1 MEPYEM
7 EKIQEIYGLNSELP
21 NPINSPII
29 PPHLIKSNFSPT
41 KSRQL
46 KEKIIQ
52 NNATILS
59 RLFDYQKNFHHQAK
73 NLLGMTNFTQF
84 MSGHPLHSKNTSIS
98 YESEIQKLR
107 KENMR
112 LKHKIEKLQN
122 SNK

>member
-1 MEPYEM
+1 M

-29 PPHLIKSNFSPT
+29 PSHLIKSNFSPT

-59 RLFDYQKNFHHQAK
+59 RLFDYQKNFHYQAK